1 MSPCTVPSYHTFASL
16 RVVSGNNGSRDGS
29 LGIGSSDSVVEAIQL
44 NILVRLSAGEPFT
57 GGSGEFCGRSVL

>member
-1 MSPCTVPSYHTFASL
+1 VQCAGTAEALNGGFVSL

-29 LGIGSSDSVVEAIQL
+29 LGIGSSVVEAVQL
-44 NILVRLSAGEPFT
+44 NILVRLSVGEPFT